1 MGKLLQFRQGVL
13 AAGNDPKRQLVL
25 LEASLSAVMVVFRG
39 VARLA
44 GDVASGDKETTA
56 QVVAARA
63 GFDAAP
69 FIQVVRH
76 VRGESPIT
84 AKDSETIIPA
94 YLDALERLV
103 AFVDRLPD
111 A

>member
-1 MGKLLQFRQGVL
+1 
-13 AAGNDPKRQLVL
+13 
-25 LEASLSAVMVVFRG
+25 
-39 VARLA
+39 
-44 GDVASGDKETTA
+44 
-56 QVVAARA
+56 VVAARA

-69 FIQVVRH
+69 FAQVVRH
-76 VRGESPIT
+76 VRGENTIT
-84 AKDSETIIPA
+84 PKDSETIIPA